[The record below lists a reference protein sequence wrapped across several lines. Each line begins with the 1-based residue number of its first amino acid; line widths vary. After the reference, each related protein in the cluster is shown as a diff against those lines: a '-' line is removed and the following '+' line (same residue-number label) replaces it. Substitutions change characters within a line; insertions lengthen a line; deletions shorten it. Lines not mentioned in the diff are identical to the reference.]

1 MTASSALLAGIRSLN
16 RRKRLWF
23 WFYGVT
29 TLWALAIVGPVMAL
43 LFASLGQSAWAEQ
56 MSANFDLQYLA
67 ELVLAKSALAFTP
80 LLGAMMAVALVAAVA
95 HLFLL
100 GGALHL
106 FWSGE
111 EFSMAA
117 FFQGCGRH
125 FWRFV
130 RLALVS
136 ALFYA
141 AVFILN
147 SMLSR
152 AGNKIWGEG
161 SEQTPLVYW
170 SWFRVALLFALCGLV
185 GLVFDYARIRLVATD
200 STKAFRA
207 AGAAIRFV
215 FSNFGRTARLYVAV
229 WAILL
234 VLLAVYR
241 GVAGIIGQAALSLVV
256 LLFLVRQAMVL
267 ARVWVQLLFYSSQA
281 EMYRSLMPIPEPVA
295 VAAAPAPEIAEIP
308 EPTEA
313 PALPAETPV
322 EPEAPPTTPEP
333 EPQSEGPPLH

>member
-1 MTASSALLAGIRSLN
+1 LLAGIRSLN

-29 TLWALAIVGPVMAL
+29 TIWALAIVGPVMAL
-43 LFASLGQSAWAEQ
+43 LFASLGQSAWAGQ
-56 MSANFDLQYLA
+56 MAANFDLQYVA
-67 ELVLAKSALAFTP
+67 ELLFAKSALAFTP
-80 LLGAMMAVALVAAVA
+80 LLGAMMAVALVAAIA

-100 GGALHL
+100 GGALQL
-106 FWSGE
+106 FWSDE

-130 RLALVS
+130 RLALVY

-141 AVFILN
+141 VVFILN
-147 SMLSR
+147 SLLAR
-152 AGNKIWGEG
+152 AGNKIWDEG
-161 SEQTPLVYW
+161 SEQTPLVYFA
-170 SWFRVALLFALCGLV
+170 WFRMALLLALCGLV
-185 GLVFDYARIRLVATD
+185 GLIFDYGRIRLVAAD
-200 STKAFRA
+200 SPKAFRA

-215 FSNFGRTARLYVAV
+215 FSNFGRTARLYLAV

-241 GVAGIIGQAALSLVV
+241 GMAGIVGQASLGLVV
-256 LLFLVRQAMVL
+256 LLFLVRQIMVL

-281 EMYRSLMPIPEPVA
+281 EMYRSLMPIPVA
-295 VAAAPAPEIAEIP
+295 VAPVPDVVETLAPLPEASI
-308 EPTEA
+308 EA
-313 PALPAETPV
+313 PI

-333 EPQSEGPPLH
+333 EPQPEGPPLH

>member
-43 LFASLGQSAWAEQ
+43 LFASLGQSAWAGQ
-56 MSANFDLQYLA
+56 MAANFDLQYVA
-67 ELVLAKSALAFTP
+67 ELMFAKSVLAWSP
-80 LLGAMMAVALVAAVA
+80 LLAAMIAVALMAAVA

-100 GGALHL
+100 GGALQL
-106 FWSGE
+106 FWSDE

-117 FFQGCGRH
+117 FFRGCGRY

-141 AVFILN
+141 AVMILN
-147 SMLSR
+147 SLLSR

-161 SEQTPLVYW
+161 SEQTPLVYFA
-170 SWFRVALLFALCGLV
+170 WFRTVLLFALCGLV
-185 GLVFDYARIRLVATD
+185 GLIFDYGRIRMVAAD
-200 STKAFRA
+200 SPKAFRA

-215 FSNFGRTARLYVAV
+215 FSNFGRTTALYLSV
-229 WAILL
+229 WALL
-234 VLLAVYR
+234 VVLLAVYR
-241 GVAGIIGQAALSLVV
+241 GVAGIIGQASLGLVV
-256 LLFLVRQAMVL
+256 LLFLMRQAMVL
-267 ARVWVQLLFYSSQA
+267 ARVWVQLLFYSGQA
-281 EMYRSLMPIPEPVA
+281 EMYRSLMPIP
-295 VAAAPAPEIAEIP
+295 VAAAPVPEIAE
-308 EPTEA
+308 A
-313 PALPAETPV
+313 PI

-333 EPQSEGPPLH
+333 EPLPEGPPLH